1 MNTKLIK
8 IEDTKQIK
16 NEELAEAAQ
25 ILRDGGLV
33 AFPTE
38 TVYGLGANALDETAA
53 KKIYAAKGRPS
64 DNPLIAHISCLEEL
78 KPLVAYIPEAGR
90 KLAEAYWPGPL
101 TMVFPKSDIVPYGT
115 TGGLDTVA
123 VRMPSDPVANR
134 LIKLAGVPVA
144 APSANT
150 SGRPSPT
157 TAQHVWQDMEGKIEM
172 ILDGGPV
179 GIGVESTIVDVSG
192 DVPTLLRPG
201 AITMEMLRE
210 TVGRVEIDP
219 AIQAPP
225 SADLRPKAPGMK
237 YRHYAP
243 KAPVTVVTGPAAS
256 SARTIQHLAQPG
268 DGVICFDEFATL
280 FDQQVVEH
288 LGPSQDKRIQ
298 AQRVFDAL
306 RAFDSKDVPQIYA
319 QCPDSQGLGLAISN
333 RLKKA
338 AGFKTIAAEERKVI
352 LGITGGTGSGKT
364 SALNAIRDLGGT
376 VIDCDAVYHKM
387 VAENQELRHA
397 IEVKFHGVFNSDGS
411 LNRKKL
417 GELVFENKERM
428 EQLNEVIYRFLVPE
442 VQRLCQ
448 EGGDLVAI
456 DAINLVESGAD
467 SICDK
472 TIAITAPMELR
483 VRRITAR
490 DGIDERYARMRIS
503 AQKSDEFYRGK
514 CDYELSNTAET
525 AEAFQSAAQIFFQRL
540 IEELREEKDD

>member
-1 MNTKLIK
+1 
-8 IEDTKQIK
+8 
-16 NEELAEAAQ
+16 
-25 ILRDGGLV
+25 
-33 AFPTE
+33 
-38 TVYGLGANALDETAA
+38 
-53 KKIYAAKGRPS
+53 
-64 DNPLIAHISCLEEL
+64 
-78 KPLVAYIPEAGR
+78 
-90 KLAEAYWPGPL
+90 
-101 TMVFPKSDIVPYGT
+101 
-115 TGGLDTVA
+115 
-123 VRMPSDPVANR
+123 MP
-134 LIKLAGVPVA
+134 
-144 APSANT
+144 
-150 SGRPSPT
+150 
-157 TAQHVWQDMEGKIEM
+157 
-172 ILDGGPV
+172 
-179 GIGVESTIVDVSG
+179 
-192 DVPTLLRPG
+192 
-201 AITMEMLRE
+201 
-210 TVGRVEIDP
+210 
-219 AIQAPP
+219 
-225 SADLRPKAPGMK
+225 
-237 YRHYAP
+237 
-243 KAPVTVVTGPAAS
+243 
-256 SARTIQHLAQPG
+256 
-268 DGVICFDEFATL
+268 
-280 FDQQVVEH
+280 
-288 LGPSQDKRIQ
+288 
-298 AQRVFDAL
+298 
-306 RAFDSKDVPQIYA
+306 
-319 QCPDSQGLGLAISN
+319 ISN

-442 VQRLCQ
+442 VQRLCK

-456 DAINLVESGAD
+456 DAINLVESGVD

>member
-64 DNPLIAHISCLEEL
+64 DNPLIAHISCFEEL

-243 KAPVTVVTGPAAS
+243 HADLQLVEGETDRVVEV
-256 SARTIQHLAQPG
+256 INNLVKEKLAEG
-268 DGVICFDEFATL
+268 KMVGVICTDETRARYPQGEVRSVGLRAKEETIAHNLFAVLREFDDLKVDCIYSESFSK
-280 FDQQVVEH
+280 DH
-288 LGPSQDKRIQ
+288 LGQ
-298 AQRVFDAL
+298 A
-306 RAFDSKDVPQIYA
+306 IM
-319 QCPDSQGLGLAISN
+319 N
-333 RLKKA
+333 RLTKA
-338 AGFKTIAAEERKVI
+338 AGYHILKV
-352 LGITGGTGSGKT
+352 
-364 SALNAIRDLGGT
+364 
-376 VIDCDAVYHKM
+376 
-387 VAENQELRHA
+387 
-397 IEVKFHGVFNSDGS
+397 
-411 LNRKKL
+411 
-417 GELVFENKERM
+417 
-428 EQLNEVIYRFLVPE
+428 
-442 VQRLCQ
+442 
-448 EGGDLVAI
+448 
-456 DAINLVESGAD
+456 
-467 SICDK
+467 
-472 TIAITAPMELR
+472 
-483 VRRITAR
+483 
-490 DGIDERYARMRIS
+490 
-503 AQKSDEFYRGK
+503 
-514 CDYELSNTAET
+514 
-525 AEAFQSAAQIFFQRL
+525 
-540 IEELREEKDD
+540 